1 MSLEGV
7 LAERGNQESTHR
19 DLAHISSTNV
29 SLWMDGWCLRHMRVV
44 RGTQQYSST
53 PPVLNGRLHPR
64 THHSLQVY
72 FAT

>member
-29 SLWMDGWCLRHMRVV
+29 SLWMDGWMVFTTHAR
-44 RGTQQYSST
+44 SSWGPT
-53 PPVLNGRLHPR
+53 ILIHAAGVER
-64 THHSLQVY
+64 
-72 FAT
+72 